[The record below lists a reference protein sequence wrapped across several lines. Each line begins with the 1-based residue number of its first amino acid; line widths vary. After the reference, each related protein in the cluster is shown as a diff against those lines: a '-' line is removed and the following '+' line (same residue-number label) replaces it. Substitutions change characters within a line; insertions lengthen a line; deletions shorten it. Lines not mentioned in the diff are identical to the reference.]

1 MQLKSS
7 LISFNHYFDSPV
19 IPTTK
24 EAIMLIISMVAF
36 LYHQFAQHLHN
47 IYFFV
52 YFLYKQK
59 TNCSGT

>member
-1 MQLKSS
+1 MDFARSRA
-7 LISFNHYFDSPV
+7 V

-52 YFLYKQK
+52 YFLYKLK